1 MQTINIY
8 PTRSCYDLGKQK
20 LLFIVLSIL
29 LHYTELANRRVSKEK
44 TPWDSAFSHGIF
56 IALSFPCLP
65 QASCLPHSCC
75 LVPSDCITSDGDVPG
90 CHCTFLQPG
99 HTARPAESG
108 GHLVP
113 WQLGVMMQLVPQKPI
128 SSFKEGR
135 GKKGRGKSL
144 WSTLKLLCH
153 PSLLTFTDQTSFN
166 IFAE

>member
-1 MQTINIY
+1 MINIY

-44 TPWDSAFSHGIF
+44 TLWDCFFSWHLHCFVLPMPSSGLLSPTRLLPCPQWLHYLWCWCPW
-56 IALSFPCLP
+56 LP
-65 QASCLPHSCC
+65 LHLPAARTHSQTSRVRRASP
-75 LVPSDCITSDGDVPG
+75 VP
-90 CHCTFLQPG
+90 
-99 HTARPAESG
+99 R
-108 GHLVP
+108 
-113 WQLGVMMQLVPQKPI
+113 QLGVMMQLVPQKPI

-153 PSLLTFTDQTSFN
+153 PSLPTFTDQTSFN